1 MLIPMQRGDPV
12 SGFYRPSAVRMLEIR
27 GGGFCPR
34 CAPDNLSFL
43 ISKVAP
49 AAVAVAPAAACGPG
63 AAAPL
68 RRPPD
73 VPRRWDPLQ
82 PYTQKLPINRLCRPV
97 ASLGPEMGSYTSVA
111 QGAYIGF

>member
-68 RRPPD
+68 RSLAGG
-73 VPRRWDPLQ
+73 VPSNPTHKNSQSTAFADQ
-82 PYTQKLPINRLCRPV
+82 
-97 ASLGPEMGSYTSVA
+97 
-111 QGAYIGF
+111 